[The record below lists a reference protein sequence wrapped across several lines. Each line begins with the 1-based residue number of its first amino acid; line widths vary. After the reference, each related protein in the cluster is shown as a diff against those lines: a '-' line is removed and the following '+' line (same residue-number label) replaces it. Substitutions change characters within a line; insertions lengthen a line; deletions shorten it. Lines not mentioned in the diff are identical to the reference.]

1 MRRKPQSRIAL
12 AAAGLLVAA
21 VAACGGGDDTAQ
33 TASAG
38 DGRNQE
44 TLKVMMFPA
53 QAYRLPVL
61 VGQEQGLFEK
71 RGIKLEITEQP
82 TNLQGMQGLEATSSD
97 IGQVSVSTLAQGYQ
111 AGTEGAYFCGALDV
125 IQTTLMAAKNSKL
138 PSTGEGASWQE
149 VLRALEGKKIGIQT
163 PVGSGVQLL
172 FAAAL
177 KEAGVTDVTYVNIG
191 TAPSA
196 VVAALGNGSVDAA
209 QISPTGTQFML
220 DADSGKPLVYLPDGP
235 ETYKSLYGSGWV
247 APTEFLKGR
256 PEAAKAFCD
265 VMGEAL
271 EFIQDPANTEASA
284 SILAEDTGVTPE
296 VAQLVVEQTYDDH
309 STELDK
315 ARLERTFDTY
325 VDLGILKAQ
334 PEPSYDTLVVSP

>member
-1 MRRKPQSRIAL
+1 MRRRLQSHIAL
-12 AAAGLLVAA
+12 AGFGLLVAA
-21 VAACGGGDDTAQ
+21 VAACGGGDDAAQ

-38 DGRNQE
+38 DGAE
-44 TLKVMMFPA
+44 GTVKVMMFPA

-61 VGQEQGLFEK
+61 VGQERGLFEK
-71 RGIKLEITEQP
+71 HGLKLEIAEQP
-82 TNLQGMQGLEATSSD
+82 TNLQGMQGLEATKSD

-111 AGTEGAYFCGALDV
+111 AGTKGAYFCGGLDV
-125 IQTTLMAAKNSKL
+125 IQTTLMAAPDSKL
-138 PSTGEGASWQE
+138 PSTDGGASWQE
-149 VLRALEGKKIGIQT
+149 ALKALEGKKIGIQT

-172 FAAAL
+172 FASAL

-220 DADSGKPLVYLPDGP
+220 DAGSGKPLVYLPDGP
-235 ETYKSLYGSGWV
+235 DAYKELYGSGWV
-247 APTEFLKGR
+247 APRKFLEER

-271 EFIQDPANTEASA
+271 KFIRDPANTEASA
-284 SILAEDTGVTPE
+284 SILAKDAGVAPE
-296 VAQLVVEQTYDDH
+296 VAKLVVEQTYDDH

-315 ARLERTFDTY
+315 ARLDKTFDTY
-325 VDLGILKAQ
+325 VDLGILKAE
-334 PEPSYDTLVVSP
+334 PEPSFDTLVVLP